1 MAAAVAYSPQLL
13 LPPPPYLLRAS
24 SRSLAVEALAQV
36 AKEGL
41 SIDDGAIA
49 ARSAALSAL
58 GRAAQEGNRAAL
70 EVLVAGAKDW
80 HPKVKDAAVQALAQV
95 VQKGD
100 RKAVH
105 ARLQGAQALAP
116 LALSGDAR
124 AVEALAA
131 ALNDEHASIREA
143 AMGALIRVAEEGES
157 TAGPLVA
164 ARVAAL
170 EALRP
175 AALQGDKRAVQA
187 LVRCAKDWH
196 IEVREAGIEA
206 VAALAELEA
215 GLGCHAV
222 VVAKVMAIQA
232 LAPAARAGEARAVRA
247 LAAAASAASG
257 GVLQPMPPSSPRGGR
272 AREAVRAFAVEALA
286 HVVLDG
292 DSASSSVVSARVGAV
307 EALCKASASATAS
320 GGFDMAQR
328 AVGILAKCSSD
339 WQVEVRTAAIAA
351 LAEVATR
358 GAAPDGAP
366 QEVAAAM
373 AAAHW
378 AAIAALVPAAR
389 TGNAQAL
396 AVLTSQDVGGSGA
409 AAS

>member
-232 LAPAARAGEARAVRA
+232 LARAGEARAVRA